1 MQRKEAVSPTRAA
14 PSTEPISRRIPLVQ
28 IIPELELL
36 PEVGFLLNGC
46 PELAGYPE
54 RLAAEL
60 EAAEQAVRAC
70 LEVLEVEGVVLA

>member
-14 PSTEPISRRIPLVQ
+14 PTTEPRSRRIPLAQ

-54 RLAAEL
+54 RLAAAL

-70 LEVLEVEGVVLA
+70 LEVL